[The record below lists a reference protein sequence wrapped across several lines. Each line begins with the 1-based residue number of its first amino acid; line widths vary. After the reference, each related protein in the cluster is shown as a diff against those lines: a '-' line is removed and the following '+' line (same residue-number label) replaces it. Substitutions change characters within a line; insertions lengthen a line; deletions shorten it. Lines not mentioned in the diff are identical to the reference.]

1 MPIEFDQQG
10 RGDNSG
16 NSHPEPP
23 DPAITFSHDLAPGAK
38 PSNLGLVWIW
48 LLLAFFPIVGFLIAI
63 FQFQESKHAAA
74 RGHPWSPT
82 RLSFM
87 TLSLVVSFVVTF
99 GVTILFIVIGISG
112 A

>member
-10 RGDNSG
+10 RGDDSG

-63 FQFQESKHAAA
+63 YSLQESKHAAA

-87 TLSLVVSFVVTF
+87 TLSLVVSVAATFVAVL
-99 GVTILFIVIGISG
+99 LFAIPIV
-112 A
+112 